1 MARATPGEDGG
12 DSSRLRPAAGDG
24 EIERGIEQELA
35 KVMVSEDDVVSDPET
50 VVVDPGWAA
59 LARVATGDADAFGS
73 LVETHQERL
82 LRLCE
87 RMLGD
92 AEDARDAV
100 QEVFLKAY
108 RKAADFRPHGQ
119 VYTWLYRIATNHCLN
134 KLRRRRLVRFVRWE
148 EPAEQDAPPFDPP
161 DGAAD
166 PAAALEARRQWR
178 QTREVIG
185 ALPAGQRAVLVL
197 ARFEGL
203 SYRQIA
209 EILGITEGAVESRLF
224 RAMRRVE
231 AAQEALRS
239 RVPRTGRGSYEA

>member
-1 MARATPGEDGG
+1 
-12 DSSRLRPAAGDG
+12 
-24 EIERGIEQELA
+24 
-35 KVMVSEDDVVSDPET
+35 MVPEDDVGSDPAAAPA
-50 VVVDPGWAA
+50 DPGWAA
-59 LARVATGDADAFGS
+59 LARVAAGDADAFAE
-73 LVETHQERL
+73 LVEAHQERL

-92 AEDARDAV
+92 SEEARDAV

-148 EPAEQDAPPFDPP
+148 DPGEQEVAPFDPP

-166 PAAALEARRQWR
+166 PAAALEARRHWR
-178 QTREVIG
+178 ETRHAIA
-185 ALPAGQRAVLVL
+185 ALPSGQRAVLVL

-209 EILGITEGAVESRLF
+209 EVLGITEGAVESRLF

-231 AAQEALRS
+231 ATQEALRS
-239 RVPRTGRGSYEA
+239 RVSPTGRGSHEA